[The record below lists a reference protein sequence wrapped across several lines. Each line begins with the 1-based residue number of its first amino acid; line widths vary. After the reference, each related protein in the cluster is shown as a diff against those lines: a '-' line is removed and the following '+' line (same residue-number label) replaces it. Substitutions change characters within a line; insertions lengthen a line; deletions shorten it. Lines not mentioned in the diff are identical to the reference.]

1 MIGERELAAMR
12 PSAVL
17 LNVARGTLVDQD
29 ALVSALK
36 GGRIAGAFL
45 DVTDPEPLPIS
56 HPLWEQE
63 SAHISMHLSSRSQTR
78 MVERGVQRFL
88 DNLDRYEAG
97 SALTY
102 TVDLA
107 KGY

>member
-1 MIGERELAAMR
+1 
-12 PSAVL
+12 
-17 LNVARGTLVDQD
+17 
-29 ALVSALK
+29 LVSALK

-56 HPLWEQE
+56 HPLWELE